1 MTNKKNCLLIF
12 IFLISIG
19 LVAQDAVA
27 TKNTQFSF
35 RVSPNLTWSKVKS
48 GPVQG
53 DGTGL
58 GFSYGLM
65 ADFNFSQNYF
75 LSIEALATSMRNR
88 IVSKDSL
95 YQGENGVGSYYSNVK
110 QDYKLQYVQLPI
122 SLKMK
127 TNYINGMRYFFQA
140 GIAPGVLYSRNV
152 TTSASPSLPKEGE
165 WYSPNADA
173 TDKDK
178 GDFQEDPSNPE
189 SQAFINNIGRFRAS
203 LIIGA
208 GIEYKLSGNTALTA
222 GLRWDNGFTDIYR
235 DKNTDGI
242 NNYLGLSV
250 GILF

>member
-1 MTNKKNCLLIF
+1 MTNKKNCLLIL
-12 IFLISIG
+12 IFLFSIG
-19 LVAQDAVA
+19 LVAQDAA
-27 TKNTQFSF
+27 PAKKTQFGF
-35 RVSPNLTWSKVKS
+35 RVSPNLTWSKIKS
-48 GPVQG
+48 GPVEG

-65 ADFNFSQNYF
+65 ADYNFSQNYF
-75 LSIEALATSMRNR
+75 LSFEALVTSMRNK

-95 YQGENGVGSYYSNVK
+95 YQGEQGVGAYYANVK
-110 QDYKLQYVQLPI
+110 QDYKLQYLQIPV

-127 TNYINGMRYFFQA
+127 TNYINGMRYYFQA
-140 GIAPGVLYSRNV
+140 GLAPGFLISRNV
-152 TTSASPSLPKEGE
+152 TTSASPALPKEGE
-165 WYSPNADA
+165 WYSPNASDN
-173 TDKDK
+173 DK

-189 SQAFINNIGRFRAS
+189 SQAFTNNVGLFRVP

-208 GIEYKLSGNTALTA
+208 GFEYKLSGNTALTA

-235 DKNTDGI
+235 DKNTVGI